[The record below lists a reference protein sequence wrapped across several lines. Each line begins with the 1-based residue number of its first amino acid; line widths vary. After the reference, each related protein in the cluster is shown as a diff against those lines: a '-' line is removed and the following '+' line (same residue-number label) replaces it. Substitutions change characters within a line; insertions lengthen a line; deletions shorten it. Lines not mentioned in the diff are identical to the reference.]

1 MIALRP
7 PFTLRQFLVSLY
19 LVGMIALTSSVIL
32 FLQKW
37 LTTYLYEDLLENGR
51 MIAQRLAEDSR
62 LPIIQGT
69 VELIGPRLETIAAY
83 PNVAGIVI
91 TTPQGNPVSAR
102 GSYPVVPSSEWLAGA
117 STEKT
122 SPLDRPDSITMIA
135 PVFERRTIPLDSD
148 PFGSGTTLPSS
159 PPPAPQATAA
169 PNAIGFVALT
179 LSKVKLQADL
189 RNLNQH
195 LLVVMWTGILTFTGV
210 LLLVLRQLTRPI
222 QHLANA
228 MSDPETVRHFRPV
241 EVCGVREAQ
250 SIATAFNSLIVK
262 IAETTRELV
271 ASNAALTDSQADL
284 ARQVEEAVREVMRQ
298 NAELVVARE
307 QAEAASRAKSQF
319 VATVSHEIR
328 TPLHGVVGFV
338 GLLAKTPLTDR
349 QKTYLALLGQATDSL
364 LAEIN
369 SILDFSQLE
378 AGKMQP
384 RERPFNLKELLE
396 TTLQQFDSRAR
407 AKRLNLRI
415 AIDPRLP
422 EWVCADRQSLEKIL
436 RNLVDNAIKFTNR
449 GQIQVRVWGLR
460 ETENAFECHVA
471 VRDTGIGISPEHRAT
486 IFQAFHQID
495 SSITRQQGGS
505 GLGLSICR
513 QRVELMKG
521 RLAVKSRLGHGST
534 FSVAIPL
541 TLSEPRPEWIADED
555 PAPSSDAED
564 GALPALPSPR
574 DDAPSPRR
582 PSKTHRLG
590 GARVLVVDDQSQNR
604 VYAQLALQELDA
616 EVVTAASGHEALE
629 ACENQR
635 FDLVL
640 MDVRMPDMDGLEAT
654 RRIRQLWIDADS
666 HTPIIGLT
674 ADLLNLDRQD
684 WQNAGMDDCQFKP
697 LGVEALNDLFVR
709 WEIGPSAQSH
719 SLSRFLRKRYER

>member
-37 LTTYLYEDLLENGR
+37 LTTYFYEDLLENGR

-83 PNVAGIVI
+83 PNVTGIVI

-117 STEKT
+117 LTEKT

-241 EVCGVREAQ
+241 AVYGVREAQ

-271 ASNAALTDSQADL
+271 ASNAALAVSQADL
-284 ARQVEEAVREVMRQ
+284 ARQVEEAIKELKQQ
-298 NAELVVARE
+298 NAELIVARE

-319 VATVSHEIR
+319 VATMSHEIR
-328 TPLHGVVGFV
+328 TPLHG
-338 GLLAKTPLTDR
+338 LLGALSLLEKTPLSDQQKSHLMMMREDADR
-349 QKTYLALLGQATDSL
+349 LLR
-364 LAEIN
+364 EIN

-378 AGKMQP
+378 AHGLP
-384 RERPFNLKELLE
+384 LRERSCNLKSLLE
-396 TTLQQFDSRAR
+396 RAAKQFETRVR
-407 AKRLNLRI
+407 AKKLHLTLTL
-415 AIDPRLP
+415 DPRLP
-422 EWVCADRQSLEKIL
+422 EWVRADGEQLEKIL
-436 RNLVDNAIKFTNR
+436 RNLIDNAIKFTAQ
-449 GQIQVRVWGLR
+449 GKVQIRAWGHPAGEGIFDVR
-460 ETENAFECHVA
+460 FS
-471 VRDTGIGISPEHRAT
+471 VRDTGLGIPREQQAK
-486 IFQAFHQID
+486 IFEPFTQAD
-495 SSITRQQGGS
+495 SSTSRKHGGS
-505 GLGLSICR
+505 GLGLAICH
-513 QRVELMKG
+513 QIVALMKG
-521 RLAVKSRLGHGST
+521 RMQLKSQPGEGST
-534 FSVAIPL
+534 FYVELPL
-541 TLSEPRPEWIADED
+541 ALSEPATEPVSEPEEARGHVLQRLVAPQDE
-555 PAPSSDAED
+555 AVSE
-564 GALPALPSPR
+564 R
-574 DDAPSPRR
+574 
-582 PSKTHRLG
+582 RLG
-590 GARVLVVDDQSQNR
+590 QSFRRGGGRVLVVDDERQSR
-604 VYAQLALQELDA
+604 LYAQFVLFELNA
-616 EVVTAASGHEALE
+616 EVITVASGHEALA
-629 ACENQR
+629 ACEEQR
-635 FDLVL
+635 FDLIL
-640 MDVRMPDMDGLEAT
+640 MDIRMPDMDGLETA
-654 RRIRQLWIDADS
+654 RRIRQQRAGANARI
-666 HTPIIGLT
+666 PIIGLT
-674 ADLLNLDRQD
+674 ADVLNLDRQD
-684 WQNAGMDDCQFKP
+684 WRAAGLNACHHKP
-697 LGVEALNDLFVR
+697 LESDVLTEIFTR
-709 WEIGPSAQSH
+709 WGIGQPANASPLSA
-719 SLSRFLRKRYER
+719 FLRKYYER